1 MPTIVSSTAVPLA
14 ASARVRLTQ
23 LFCCVACMV
32 LIANLQYGW
41 TFFVN
46 PINRAHGWSLT
57 SIQFA
62 FSLFIASETWL
73 TPIEGWFA
81 DSLGARRGPKL
92 VVAFGGIMVALG
104 WIINSRAESLEMLYL
119 GAVVGGT
126 GGGAVYATCVGQA
139 VKWFPDRRGLAVG
152 LTAAGYGAGTAIT
165 VIPILNTINAYG
177 YEAAFF
183 WFGLVQGGLVFLL
196 AWFLRGPEAGETPT
210 TASKVA
216 QSSRSYTP
224 WQVLSSP
231 VFWVLYI
238 MFVMVSASGLMATA
252 QLALIAKDFNIGS
265 LVILGGFTTLALAGI
280 VDNLCNG
287 GARPLFGWISDNI
300 GREYTMVIAFGLGGV
315 AYWLLGTF
323 GHAPWGFVVFAA
335 LIFLTWGEIF
345 SLFPSTCTDT
355 FGTKFATVNLSL
367 LYTAKGA
374 SAFLVPIANMIKDA
388 TGGWHM
394 VFVVTAIMNFL
405 VVAVALLVL
414 KPLRGRLGALS
425 GGGAYSIPHNEDS
438 AKGETPAALSP
449 VYWAAAS
456 AFGLGLVLVAAIAGD
471 AEDEIIKTLL
481 IALICGGIGLLIHKA
496 WSAGEMRAKLG
507 IYTVAFILS
516 YELWLLVRGIWLA

>member
-1 MPTIVSSTAVPLA
+1 MTTIAGRAESSA
-14 ASARVRLTQ
+14 AAQTSTRWIQ
-23 LFCCVACMV
+23 LLCCVLCMV

-46 PINRAHGWSLT
+46 PINKAHGWSIA

-62 FSLFIASETWL
+62 FSVFIALETWL
-73 TPIEGWFA
+73 TPIEGWIA
-81 DSLGARRGPKL
+81 DSLGPRRGPKL

-104 WIINSRAESLEMLYL
+104 WIISSRADSLEMLYL

-139 VKWFPDRRGLAVG
+139 VNWFPDRRGLAVG

-183 WFGLVQGGLVFLL
+183 WFGLIQGGVVFIL
-196 AWFLRGPEAGETPT
+196 AWLLRAPDPGET
-210 TASKVA
+210 ASAAPPKVA
-216 QSSRSYTP
+216 QSMRSYSP
-224 WQVLSSP
+224 WEVLTTP
-231 VFWVLYI
+231 VFWLLYI

-252 QLALIAKDFNIGS
+252 QLAPIAKDFNIAN
-265 LVILGGFTTLALAGI
+265 VIILGTTTLAFAGI

-300 GREYTMVIAFGLGGV
+300 GREYTMALAFGLGGIS
-315 AYWLLGTF
+315 YWLLGTF
-323 GHAPWGFVVFAA
+323 GHSPWGFVVFAA

-374 SAFLVPIANMIKDA
+374 SAFLVPVANMIKDA

-394 VFVVTAIMNFL
+394 VFVATAIMNFL
-405 VVAVALLVL
+405 VVALALFVL
-414 KPLRGRLGALS
+414 KPLRAR
-425 GGGAYSIPHNEDS
+425 
-438 AKGETPAALSP
+438 TM
-449 VYWAAAS
+449 AAS
-456 AFGLGLVLVAAIAGD
+456 
-471 AEDEIIKTLL
+471 
-481 IALICGGIGLLIHKA
+481 
-496 WSAGEMRAKLG
+496 
-507 IYTVAFILS
+507 
-516 YELWLLVRGIWLA
+516 